1 MNTKKSMIGSKKIY
15 IDSEGKK
22 WEIHEKGFQVDEGNL
37 KAVKDTPTWV
47 GDNWWIFYVK
57 TTNGRWD
64 RVSRMDVSKIQKFF
78 NTKLPVY

>member
-1 MNTKKSMIGSKKIY
+1 MSHTLPNNEAIKAMTTPTTQT
-15 IDSEGKK
+15 E
-22 WEIHEKGFQVDEGNL
+22 FQVDEGNL

-57 TTNGRWD
+57 NTNGMWD